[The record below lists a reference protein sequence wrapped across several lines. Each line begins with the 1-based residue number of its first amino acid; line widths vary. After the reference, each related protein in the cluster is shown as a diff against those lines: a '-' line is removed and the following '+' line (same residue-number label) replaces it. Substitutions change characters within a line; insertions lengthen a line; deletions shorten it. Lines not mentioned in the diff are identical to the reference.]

1 MSHKQQIIIYARHT
15 SAMVRVAIKSSRPKN
30 LMDCIT
36 QRLRRMW
43 DLGCSS
49 DTLTSQD
56 KETARRCVS
65 AVNRMWNAS
74 ELI

>member
-1 MSHKQQIIIYARHT
+1 MTHKQQIIIYARHT
-15 SAMVRVAIKSSRPKN
+15 SAMVRVAVQSSRPAN

-36 QRLRRMW
+36 QRLRRLW
-43 DLGCSS
+43 DLGCHSADLDS
-49 DTLTSQD
+49 RD